1 MFGFGD
7 LLSPCNFIHE
17 QCTWISAVVYIMVC
31 RWAELESAAVC
42 RCTGRCWSS
51 DLLLCCCFF
60 DSGRDRRT
68 KSYAGIVT
76 AWNDYRSWRDTQQ
89 AVCRSL
95 PLEGNQQ
102 AQGLNDSLESNIDL
116 CENQSCES
124 RAQKVKNR
132 GYFVIWW
139 LFRRFRWTQQFVVWR
154 TSCDVSSR
162 KAPSALLSL
171 VLLSNHKLVAFLQFY
186 VVYVRRWRKETHTSR
201 NSKTFTG

>member
-1 MFGFGD
+1 MNICSCLHYGMP
-7 LLSPCNFIHE
+7 LSR
-17 QCTWISAVVYIMVC
+17 TV
-31 RWAELESAAVC
+31 
-42 RCTGRCWSS
+42 
-51 DLLLCCCFF
+51 LLCAGVLEGVDPAICFCVVVF
-60 DSGRDRRT
+60 LTVAVTWMLVWRT

>member
-1 MFGFGD
+1 MNICSCLHYGMP
-7 LLSPCNFIHE
+7 LSR
-17 QCTWISAVVYIMVC
+17 TV
-31 RWAELESAAVC
+31 
-42 RCTGRCWSS
+42 
-51 DLLLCCCFF
+51 LLCAGVLEGVDPAICFCVVVF
-60 DSGRDRRT
+60 LTVAVTWMLVWRT

-95 PLEGNQQ
+95 PLERNQQ

-139 LFRRFRWTQQFVVWR
+139 LFRRLRWTQQFVVWR
-154 TSCDVSSR
+154 TSDVSSR